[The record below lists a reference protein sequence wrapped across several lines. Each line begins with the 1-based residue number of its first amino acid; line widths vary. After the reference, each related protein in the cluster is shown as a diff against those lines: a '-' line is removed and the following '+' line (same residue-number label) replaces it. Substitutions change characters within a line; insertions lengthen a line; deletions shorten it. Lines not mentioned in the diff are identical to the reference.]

1 MFRWKSIFDIKRDSA
16 SIEELTKRIESDS
29 EVTGSNLIIL
39 IMAIFIASIGLNMN
53 SVAVIIGA
61 MLISPLMGGIVAT
74 GYGMATY
81 DLHFIKIS
89 IKKLGFQVIF
99 ALITASLYFFLS
111 PITTPSSEMIART
124 TPTLWD
130 VLIALFGGIAGAIG
144 NTRKEK
150 SNVIPGVAIA
160 TALMPPLCTAG
171 YGISIHSFAFF
182 SGALYLFFIN
192 SFFIA
197 LSSYIVFKVLRVPA
211 NTTIS
216 NQYSK
221 YQKNILIFIGL
232 LITIPSIYLAYLT
245 VNKHII
251 NNQITTFISKDMNLT
266 NTNVIS
272 YNLKNKILTVN
283 VLGSPLD
290 ANEVSSLQQKLST
303 YNHLSEIQL
312 KILQGNNDSLNEE
325 QVQKIINN
333 RIEDAIKQNNGT
345 SYKELANKYYAA
357 YKRESADI
365 KLLNELNSE
374 APLLFDNIISITGN
388 TLLKTSTQQ
397 DTNKSVK
404 PIAFNAF
411 ITVKEPLSPTQATKL
426 KTWIETKI
434 NLPVILTVQQENNPS
449 QFYGDGIAW

>member
-1 MFRWKSIFDIKRDSA
+1 MFNWKSIFDIKKDSA

-29 EVTGSNLIIL
+29 DITGSNLIIL

-89 IKKLGFQVIF
+89 VRKLAFQVAF

-111 PITTPSSEMIART
+111 PITTPSTEMISRT

-171 YGISIHSFAFF
+171 YGIAIHSLSFF

-197 LSSYIVFKVLRVPA
+197 FSSYIVFKILRVPV
-211 NTTIS
+211 NKKIS
-216 NQYSK
+216 EEYSTH
-221 YQKNILIFIGL
+221 QKNILIIIGL
-232 LITIPSIYLAYLT
+232 IITIPSIYFAYIT
-245 VNKHII
+245 VNKHIVETHI
-251 NNQITTFISKDMNLT
+251 SRFISNDMNLT
-266 NTNVIS
+266 NTNVIG
-272 YNLKNKILTVN
+272 YNLKDDTLIVN
-283 VLGSPLD
+283 VLGAPLSKED
-290 ANEVSSLQQKLST
+290 ISKLQTKLNERSSLSAIK
-303 YNHLSEIQL
+303 L
-312 KILQGNNDSLNEE
+312 KILQGNSDSLNES
-325 QVQKIINN
+325 QVQEIINN
-333 RIEDAIKQNNGT
+333 RLQNEIKRSDGK
-345 SYKELANKYYAA
+345 SYKELANKYYGA
-357 YKRESADI
+357 YTRETVDI
-365 KLLNELNSE
+365 KLLADLNAE
-374 APLLFDNIISITGN
+374 APVLFNNIVSITGS
-388 TLLKTSTQQ
+388 TLLKPDKDSTI
-397 DTNKSVK
+397 DNHMT

-411 ITVKEPLSPTQATKL
+411 ITVNGQLTPTQASQL
-426 KTWIETKI
+426 KSWIETKI
-434 NLPVILTVQQENNPS
+434 NLPVILTVQQKETPS
-449 QFYGDGIAW
+449 QFYGNGISW